1 MMNVQRAPIMSG
13 LSVIIP
19 GVSNSVLEKKFQR
32 PMIKRRAYAKGA
44 DQALQVAS
52 LGAKKRTDGMA
63 RIFQLCGKGIHHRP
77 LGQQG
82 GANNDDNRENEDDN
96 DGSEDDDEEKEPDR
110 PFEPLTLWQSPH
122 QGGPAKGLPPRQ

>member
-13 LSVIIP
+13 LSVVIP

-32 PMIKRRAYAKGA
+32 PMMKRRAYAQGA

-77 LGQQG
+77 LGQQQSG
-82 GANNDDNRENEDDN
+82 GLNDKNENDD
-96 DGSEDDDEEKEPDR
+96 DGSEDEDEKEPDR
-110 PFEPLTLWQSPH
+110 PFEPLMLWQSPH